1 MKLSFLRFLNRFKFK
16 RLRKYEQFGI
26 TFAITYFLTVFFTVL
41 LVLNYFEGRMTA
53 IEWTDGIW
61 GFIKNS
67 AGVFTFGYCQNLDA
81 WTYLSAKIVE
91 TLIPTTVTFSG
102 TILVLQTTKEPKTSL
117 NALLFISLTIFVM
130 TGMFFMVAK
139 LRSTLSFYMW
149 LLLILLCI
157 VFTFSA
163 KLFNV
168 QSKSNKEHK
177 NEESDGNIV
186 GC

>member
-16 RLRKYEQFGI
+16 RLRKYEQFGV
-26 TFAITYFLTVFFTVL
+26 TFAITYFLTIFFTVL
-41 LVLNYFEGRMTA
+41 VVLEYFESNMIA
-53 IEWTDGIW
+53 IEWTGGIW
-61 GFIKNS
+61 GFIK
-67 AGVFTFGYCQNLDA
+67 APAEIFTFGNCKGLDA
-81 WTYLSAKIVE
+81 WTYLSANIVE

-102 TILVLQTTKEPKTSL
+102 TILILQTTKEANTSL
-117 NALLFISLTIFVM
+117 NALLFISLTFFVM

-139 LRSTLSFYMW
+139 LRSTLSLYIW
-149 LLLILLCI
+149 LLLILHCI

-168 QSKSNKEHK
+168 QSKSNNEHK
-177 NEESDGNIV
+177 NEESDGNII